1 MGLPLS
7 ILWGNTL
14 NESVILVDNDFP
26 SIVGAERKWY
36 LLERSK
42 SLPFRLFG
50 IQATPPHGHPAHIL
64 AHEEIFVVTMPGV
77 AETFKTVIDEM
88 THRTNFKQVNLLHAK
103 NVNHT
108 NDDLN
113 TSIDEPENRWNIHLV
128 SYDTLTSRA
137 KPSSNGRLSHCSWS
151 SGMFD
156 ESHRYRMKNSVGWR
170 IARNARIG
178 FKLRVTG
185 TPGFH
190 SLYDLCIRQC
200 GCLQVCLSIQRMIL
214 WGKSTLPMHCIP
226 LLRVWCT
233 PAGLKTMTLHSM
245 QHTGWSILQSPGLS
259 AGGQNHNSSMGNHLF
274 GYQWRMHTLLI
285 SKGLRKSKLN

>member
-1 MGLPLS
+1 MADEMGLGKTFTLVAAAMISKLVTEKVVMWLQLS
-7 ILWGNTL
+7 IVWGNTL
-14 NESVILVDNDFP
+14 EGWAILAHNDFP
-26 SIVGAERKWY
+26 GIVGEEQEWY
-36 LLERSK
+36 PLQRLNSVPRGLLE
-42 SLPFRLFG
+42 
-50 IQATPPHGHPAHIL
+50 IQTTPPHGYSALGSALKPIL
-64 AHEEIFVVTMPGV
+64 VVTMPGV
-77 AETFKTVIDEM
+77 AENFKTVIDEI
-88 THRTNFKQVNLLHAK
+88 THGTDSKLVNLLHDK
-103 NVNHT
+103 NVQFT
-108 NDDLN
+108 DEDQN

-214 WGKSTLPMHCIP
+214 
-226 LLRVWCT
+226 
-233 PAGLKTMTLHSM
+233 
-245 QHTGWSILQSPGLS
+245 
-259 AGGQNHNSSMGNHLF
+259 
-274 GYQWRMHTLLI
+274 
-285 SKGLRKSKLN
+285 